1 MVETTTNA
9 FLETSRSQRSLATCN
24 FFIWR
29 LKNKKTW
36 LAALVGTKTDWR
48 VTYLAGSKLM
58 REGSCTLG

>member
-1 MVETTTNA
+1 MVETTTKA

-24 FFIWR
+24 FLFGDSKI
-29 LKNKKTW
+29 KKTW
-36 LAALVGTKTDWR
+36 HAPLVGTRTDWC